1 MKPSA
6 LLVAAAALVF
16 AAPAFAQPQ
25 APQGA
30 PPVDGAGRHGGHG
43 DWAAKAQAMR
53 QQRAQD
59 LHIVLRIRPE
69 QEPAFQAF
77 QAAMAP
83 PERGERGPHE
93 PSDRTAAATETTP
106 QAIDKMA
113 AWQAKREQRMAQRA
127 EATKR
132 FYAALSPEQQQVF
145 DALRRLSHEHH
156 GGHHGFGGGRGFG
169 HGPMGGPE
177 AG

>member
-6 LLVAAAALVF
+6 LLAAAALAF
-16 AAPAFAQPQ
+16 AVPAFALAQ
-25 APQGA
+25 APQGQQPA
-30 PPVDGAGRHGGHG
+30 DGAAPGRHGGHG

-53 QQRAQD
+53 QQRMQD

-69 QEPAFQAF
+69 QESAFQAF
-77 QAAMAP
+77 EAAMAP
-83 PERGERGPHE
+83 PPRGEHERGEH
-93 PSDRTAAATETTP
+93 TAAAAETTP
-106 QAIDKMA
+106 QAIDQMA
-113 AWQAKREQRMAQRA
+113 AWQAKREQRMAQRG

-145 DALRRLSHEHH
+145 DALRRLSHEHR
-156 GGHHGFGGGRGFG
+156 GGRHGFGGGRGFG